1 MVNEQKNNELR
12 GSSQAEVA
20 EASAFLA
27 ESLGPVEQLALVY
40 APARFRPLWLGYLA
54 LEARL
59 ARTAQTG
66 KEPMLAQI
74 KLAWWRERFE
84 TAAIDWPSGE
94 PLLTVLSGWDAE
106 RAALLGLV
114 DGWEARTIGED
125 GGVRLRSAR
134 VEAMLALAR
143 LTVASDHP
151 DAVRRATLDWCDG
164 EGEQIAARS
173 VRLTRPMRPLA
184 VLRAVALREDAGS
197 PLGRLLVAL
206 RAGLFGR

>member
-12 GSSQAEVA
+12 QASEEDVVA
-20 EASAFLA
+20 ASALLA
-27 ESLGPVEQLALVY
+27 ETVGPVERLALVY

-54 LEARL
+54 LESRL
-59 ARTAQTG
+59 ARTAQGG

-84 TAAIDWPSGE
+84 TAAYEWPSGE
-94 PLLTVLSGWDAE
+94 PLLAVLSGWDAE

-114 DGWEARTIGED
+114 DGWEDRTMGED

-134 VEAMLALAR
+134 VEAMLALSR
-143 LTVASDHP
+143 LSGAKDDV

-164 EGEQIAARS
+164 ERGEGLS
-173 VRLTRPMRPLA
+173 PRLTRAMRPLA
-184 VLRAVALREDAGS
+184 VLRAMALRDENAA
-197 PLGRLLVAL
+197 PLGTLLVAL